1 MAFDST
7 ETVSPFS
14 AQNELIDYFS
24 EILDVHIY
32 YMYKYHSW
40 VGPENTLQGMLGVV
54 VTRKEFENNLTRAA
68 DSLALLSL
76 SDSERKELE
85 DMRSHFVKRVLV
97 TINENII
104 FPIFRLIGCFSLDVF
119 EIFCVTALLCC
130 EVNRK
135 YEKLFAYIQ
144 DDIARKSPTAE
155 TLIRLFAEPYD
166 RVSDY
171 FMYFAGAAVIPRF
184 ISASDGSGLGSAP
197 LRLNDRIRAFLT
209 DSGNEDAEF
218 DIWRIGSPLHPLY
231 CDTELA
237 AMAHTSVE
245 SVLPDKTTLVMFTG
259 ERGSGKRFQ
268 VKHCAAA
275 VGENVLFADA
285 SEIFLGGETECAFY
299 DLICAVRIADC
310 ALCITGF
317 EYLLDAER
325 ADKLSVFTSLLKRSR
340 KWLGERLY
348 ITSEQ
353 KWQKAQIS
361 DDIVKL
367 DFDIPETDESSRLE
381 LWRAFTDGTALADDI
396 SAEEMAAKFHFTAGQ
411 IKAAANRA
419 SDLMKMSGADAV
431 SAELLHECCYSQ
443 VVAGLSTL
451 ATPIKPAYCWDD
463 LVLPPQEVQILKE
476 ACAHV
481 RYRHQVYGDW
491 GFGRRAA
498 YGRGLSVLFSGPPGT
513 GKTMAAQVITRQ
525 LHMRMYKIQIS
536 QVVSKYIGETEKN
549 LRQVFT
555 EARNAN
561 CILFFDEMD
570 ALFGKRSE
578 VKDSH
583 DRNANIE
590 TAYLLQ
596 QLEEYDGVVLMATN
610 LMQNIDEAF
619 MRRINFVVTFPFPDV
634 PTRRRLWEKMLDTDA
649 PVEEN
654 IDLDFLSENFK
665 IAGGSIKNCAVHAAF
680 LAAAENKPI
689 SMRHI
694 VRSLVIE
701 LRKNNIVVLRED
713 MKEYADL
720 VFGNR
725 SNS

>member
-1 MAFDST
+1 MAEKSIS
-7 ETVSPFS
+7 EAPFS
-14 AQNELIDYFS
+14 TQGELIDSFC
-24 EILDVHIY
+24 EMLDAHIY

-54 VTRKEFENNLTRAA
+54 VTRQEFESNLVRAA
-68 DSLALLSL
+68 DSLAMVSLSSDEKKELKSLRKAFIERVLATGAAEISFPLIRLLLCLSL
-76 SDSERKELE
+76 DAFEL
-85 DMRSHFVKRVLV
+85 
-97 TINENII
+97 
-104 FPIFRLIGCFSLDVF
+104 
-119 EIFCVTALLCC
+119 FCVTALLCC

-144 DDIARKSPTAE
+144 DDIAKKTPTAE

-171 FMYFAGAAVIPRF
+171 FMYFSGDAVIPWF
-184 ISASDGSGLGSAP
+184 IAASDGLGFGIAP

-209 DSGNEDAEF
+209 NSGNEETEF
-218 DIWRIGSPLHPLY
+218 EIWRTGSQLHPLY
-231 CDTELA
+231 CDKELA
-237 AMAHTSVE
+237 SMAQTSVR
-245 SVLPDKTTLVMFTG
+245 SALPDKTTLVMFTG
-259 ERGSGKRFQ
+259 ECGSGRRFQ

-285 SEIFLGGETECAFY
+285 SGIFVGGETETAFY
-299 DLICAVRIADC
+299 DLLCAAKIMDC

-317 EYLLDAER
+317 EYLLDNER
-325 ADKLSVFTSLLKRSR
+325 ADKLSAFTSLLKRSR

-353 KWQKAQIS
+353 KWQKAQLS
-361 DDIVKL
+361 EDIVKL

-381 LWRAFTDGTALADDI
+381 LWKAFTDGTALAEDI

-419 SDLMKMSGADAV
+419 SDLMKMSGADEV

-555 EARNAN
+555 EARNSN
-561 CILFFDEMD
+561 SILFFDEMD

-610 LMQNIDEAF
+610 LLQNIDEAF
-619 MRRINFVVTFPFPDV
+619 LRRINFVVSFPFPDA
-634 PTRRRLWEKMLDTDA
+634 PTRRRLWEKMLDVNA
-649 PVEEN
+649 PVN
-654 IDLDFLSENFK
+654 DDIDLDFLSESFK
-665 IAGGSIKNCAVHAAF
+665 IAGGSIKNCVIHAAF
-680 LAAAENKPI
+680 LAAMEDVPV

-694 VRSLVIE
+694 VRSLVLE
-701 LRKNNIVVLRED
+701 QRKNNIVVLRED
-713 MKEYADL
+713 LKEYADL
-720 VFGNR
+720 VFGE
-725 SNS
+725 